1 MLKAAEVRDGKDRE
15 VPLTRGLSTK
25 LLFLTILFVMAAEVL
40 IAIPSIANF
49 SRDWMEGRLRSAAA
63 VAIAVIE
70 SGPGNLSMQGSNR
83 VLMAAGTRAI
93 AVRDEGVSR
102 LLVVSQVPPAVDQH
116 INLDSIGLAGLI
128 RQSFDTLLFGGKRVL
143 RIFGRIDDST
153 TQYEIVLADWGLR
166 AALLEYSRNIALL
179 SLGLSLFTAMLV
191 FHAIN
196 RIMIRPIRRMTRS
209 MLAFGEAPD
218 DATRIIQADP
228 ERDDEIGIAEREL
241 AEMQKALHR
250 TLGERRRLA
259 DLGLAVSKINH
270 DMRNMLSAAQLISDR
285 LAEVKD
291 PSVQS
296 LVPRLVRTLDRAVS
310 YSEGVLA
317 YGRTQEP
324 PPRLRRLK
332 LHELADDVLSTMAA
346 GNRDDIELIN
356 AVPAGFEI
364 VADADQLFR
373 VLFNLAR
380 NAVQAMSGESESVL
394 VKRLTISA
402 EQADKV
408 VRIRVT
414 DTGPGL
420 PERARQ
426 NLFTAFHGAAKSG
439 GTGLGLA
446 IAQELVR
453 AHGGEISLVES
464 GRGRTIFEIRLPADP
479 AIPDTNHSRSRH
491 QIAG

>member
-1 MLKAAEVRDGKDRE
+1 MLKSAQVSDGHDRE

-25 LLFLTILFVMAAEVL
+25 LLFLTILFVLAAELL

-49 SRDWMEGRLRSAAA
+49 SRGWMEGRLRTAAA
-63 VAIAVIE
+63 VAVAVIE

-102 LLVVSQVPPAVDQH
+102 MLVVSQVPPAVDQH
-116 INLDSIGLAGLI
+116 IDLDTIGLTGSI
-128 RQSFDTLLFGGKRVL
+128 RQAFDTLLFGGKRVL
-143 RIFGRIDDST
+143 RIFGRIDDSN
-153 TQYEIVLADWGLR
+153 TQYEIELADWGLR
-166 AALLEYSRNIALL
+166 AALLDYSRNIALL

-191 FHAIN
+191 FYAIN
-196 RIMIRPIRRMTRS
+196 RIMIRPVRRMTRS

-218 DATRIIQADP
+218 DATRIIQADTK
-228 ERDDEIGIAEREL
+228 RDDELGIAEREL

-270 DMRNMLSAAQLISDR
+270 DMRNMLAAAQLISDR
-285 LAEVKD
+285 LAEVND

-296 LVPRLVRTLDRAVS
+296 LVPRLLRTLDRAVA

-324 PPRLRRLK
+324 PPRLRRPK
-332 LHELADDVLSTMAA
+332 LQELVDDVMSTMALA
-346 GNRDDIELIN
+346 ERSGIELIN

-364 VADADQLFR
+364 DADSDQLFR

-380 NAVQAMSGESESVL
+380 NAVQAMSGENESVL

-402 EQADKV
+402 EHDGAS
-408 VRIRVT
+408 VRVRVT

-446 IAQELVR
+446 ISQELVR
-453 AHGGEISLVES
+453 AHGGEIRLVES
-464 GRGRTIFEIRLPADP
+464 GNGRTVFDIRLPANLS
-479 AIPDTNHSRSRH
+479 DTESSSGRGRQHVSS
-491 QIAG
+491 